1 MYFKKL
7 GYISFFMLMMCFSVV
22 SNAETVWIDVRSAV
36 EHSID
41 NIEGDARISHDDIV
55 AGVSEIFPDKNTEI
69 RLYCRSGN
77 RAGKAILALKEDGY
91 TNVSNAGGINDARR
105 ERGLN

>member
-7 GYISFFMLMMCFSVV
+7 SHILFFMMMCFSVV
-22 SNAETVWIDVRSAV
+22 SKAETVWIDVRSAV

-55 AGVSEIFPDKNTEI
+55 AGVSEIFPDKNTDI

-77 RAGKAILALKEDGY
+77 RAGKAILALKDAGY